1 MDDDLRYLRDMKC
14 RIARIREYTR
24 EGRRALFASDL
35 LQDAVVR
42 NIELIGYTWT
52 CLSPDY
58 RLRLPDFPWRL
69 IGTRAEYLKHTHD
82 PERLRKLIWLAVR
95 RSVPQLERAIRQQFP
110 ELDDDPVQ
118 DPAPTAAR
126 SGSRPGSKR
135 GARAGERAVP
145 AEEQE

>member
-118 DPAPTAAR
+118 NPAPTAAR

-135 GARAGERAVP
+135 GARAGERAVS